1 MELEL
6 ERVDEIVEKNKEEA
20 QKKSPLIPVL
30 QEIQNTYGWLPEE
43 AMKRAARKLGVSLA
57 ILSGVA
63 SFYNEFRL
71 KPLGENHIVVCTGTA
86 CHVRGAPLLV
96 AELERNLDI
105 KVGQV
110 TEDQKFSLET
120 ARCVG
125 SCAVAPV
132 ILVNGEFHGNM
143 TKKKI
148 SDLINDELQ

>member
-57 ILSGVA
+57 SLSGVA

-110 TEDQKFSLET
+110 TENQKFSLET

-148 SDLINDELQ
+148 SDLINELE

>member
-57 ILSGVA
+57 SLSGVA

-105 KVGQV
+105 EVGQV
-110 TEDQKFSLET
+110 TVDQKFSLET

>member
-30 QEIQNTYGWLPEE
+30 QDIQKTYGWLPEE

-57 ILSGVA
+57 SLSGVA

-148 SDLINDELQ
+148 SDLITELE

>member
-1 MELEL
+1 LELEL

-30 QEIQNTYGWLPEE
+30 QDIQKTYGWLPEE

-57 ILSGVA
+57 SLSGVA

-148 SDLINDELQ
+148 SDLITELE

>member
-1 MELEL
+1 M
-6 ERVDEIVEKNKEEA
+6 
-20 QKKSPLIPVL
+20 
-30 QEIQNTYGWLPEE
+30 
-43 AMKRAARKLGVSLA
+43 
-57 ILSGVA
+57 
-63 SFYNEFRL
+63 
-71 KPLGENHIVVCTGTA
+71 VCTGNA

-110 TEDQKFSLET
+110 TGDQKFSLET

-148 SDLINDELQ
+148 SDLITELE

>member
-1 MELEL
+1 LELEL

-57 ILSGVA
+57 SLSGVA

-105 KVGQV
+105 EVGQV
-110 TEDQKFSLET
+110 TVDQKFSLET

-148 SDLINDELQ
+148 SDLINELE